1 VFISRQ
7 GSKPPYESR
16 SGTIW
21 CDHGVVH
28 GLRTR
33 HCSPREFAAYKPWL
47 PSTTAGMLAFLKRED
62 SFHGDPRKE
71 AGTIV
76 NLAFY
81 TLTETDL
88 TPAQQAALFRTLAGL
103 PHLHLVKGA
112 TDALGRTGIG
122 IAYSA
127 HGESW
132 TTIFNPRTFRPMGA
146 VYANRSQ
153 TQRWG
158 VAVPATV
165 VDRVGQ
171 RP

>member
-1 VFISRQ
+1 M
-7 GSKPPYESR
+7 
-16 SGTIW
+16 
-21 CDHGVVH
+21 H
-28 GLRTR
+28 GLIKG
-33 HCSPREFAAYKPWL
+33 HCTPREFAAYKPWL
-47 PSTTAGMLAFLKRED
+47 PTTAAGMRPFLKQMD
-62 SFHGDPRKE
+62 IFHGDPRKD

-81 TLTETDL
+81 TLTQTDL
-88 TPAQQAALFRTLAGL
+88 TPAQQAAVFHALAGL

-127 HGESW
+127 NGESW

-146 VYANRSQ
+146 VYASGSQ
-153 TQRWG
+153 SQRWG
-158 VAVPATV
+158 VVVPATV
-165 VDRVGQ
+165 VDRAGQ